1 MTSLTKFFCDPG
13 TALLASFLL
22 GCWALVQLTIVTYVS
37 DNSTCDRVDMNPMKR
52 KKPQKR
58 LTGRRAL
65 SKPPRP
71 FPAWA
76 PVHLS
81 PAAKERLLQA
91 ADRQAVREAERRVED
106 AWFSHRKASENR
118 PLDEKRRELTQRW
131 RQRVP
136 PPAKTF
142 APACGSRRRR
152 KPGRRLTCPRT
163 SPGCPN

>member
-1 MTSLTKFFCDPG
+1 
-13 TALLASFLL
+13 
-22 GCWALVQLTIVTYVS
+22 
-37 DNSTCDRVDMNPMKR
+37 MNPMKR
-52 KKPQKR
+52 KNPQKR

-91 ADRQAVREAERRVED
+91 AERHAVREAERRVED

-118 PLDEKRRELTQRW
+118 PLDEKRRELNAALEATRAAA
-131 RQRVP
+131 REDFRARVRLEAEEARAKADL
-136 PPAKTF
+136 PARIT
-142 APACGSRRRR
+142 
-152 KPGRRLTCPRT
+152 RLWL
-163 SPGCPN
+163 S

>member
-1 MTSLTKFFCDPG
+1 VTSLTKFFCDPG
-13 TALLASFLL
+13 TAFLASFLL
-22 GCWALVQLTIVTYVS
+22 GCWALVQLAVVTYVS

-91 ADRQAVREAERRVED
+91 AERHAVREAERRVED

-118 PLDEKRRELTQRW
+118 PLDEKRRELNAALEATRATA
-131 RQRVP
+131 REDFRARVRLEAEEKARAKADL
-136 PPAKTF
+136 PARITWL
-142 APACGSRRRR
+142 S
-152 KPGRRLTCPRT
+152 
-163 SPGCPN
+163 

>member
-1 MTSLTKFFCDPG
+1 
-13 TALLASFLL
+13 
-22 GCWALVQLTIVTYVS
+22 
-37 DNSTCDRVDMNPMKR
+37 MNPMKR

-76 PVHLS
+76 PIHLS

-91 ADRQAVREAERRVED
+91 AERHAVREAERRVED

-118 PLDEKRRELTQRW
+118 PLDEKRRELNAALEATRAAA
-131 RQRVP
+131 REDFRARVRLAAEEEARAKADL
-136 PPAKTF
+136 PAHITWL
-142 APACGSRRRR
+142 S
-152 KPGRRLTCPRT
+152 
-163 SPGCPN
+163 

>member
-1 MTSLTKFFCDPG
+1 
-13 TALLASFLL
+13 
-22 GCWALVQLTIVTYVS
+22 
-37 DNSTCDRVDMNPMKR
+37 MNPMKR

-91 ADRQAVREAERRVED
+91 AERHAVREAERRVED

-118 PLDEKRRELTQRW
+118 PLDEKRRELNAALEATRAAA
-131 RQRVP
+131 REDFRARVRLEAEEEARAKADL
-136 PPAKTF
+136 PAPIT
-142 APACGSRRRR
+142 
-152 KPGRRLTCPRT
+152 RL
-163 SPGCPN
+163 S

>member
-1 MTSLTKFFCDPG
+1 
-13 TALLASFLL
+13 
-22 GCWALVQLTIVTYVS
+22 
-37 DNSTCDRVDMNPMKR
+37 MNPMKR

-81 PAAKERLLQA
+81 PAAKERLQA
-91 ADRQAVREAERRVED
+91 AERHAVREAERRVED

-118 PLDEKRRELTQRW
+118 PLDEKRRELNAAFEATRATA
-131 RQRVP
+131 REDFRARVRLKAEEEARTKADL
-136 PPAKTF
+136 PAPITWL
-142 APACGSRRRR
+142 P
-152 KPGRRLTCPRT
+152 
-163 SPGCPN
+163 